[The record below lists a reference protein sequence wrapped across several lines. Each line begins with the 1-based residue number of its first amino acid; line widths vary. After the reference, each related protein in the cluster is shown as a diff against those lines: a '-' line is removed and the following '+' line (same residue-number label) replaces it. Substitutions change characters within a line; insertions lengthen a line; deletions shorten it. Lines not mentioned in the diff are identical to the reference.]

1 MHKRT
6 VPLLLAT
13 IAGLVPILSSVF
25 TTPGNV
31 LQAGNDWFE
40 QSLII
45 IFGFA
50 LLLGTVN
57 VVQLNLNK
65 IYRKQSGWPYAAVL
79 LVALFGMGIVGLN
92 QAIMGHLHEP
102 GVWQGPRAGVDET
115 LFEWLQGAI
124 YKPLQA
130 TMFALLA
137 FYLASAA
144 FRAFR
149 VRNVEATVL
158 LVAAMVVMLGVN
170 PFGIMLFSWMPSI
183 GTVPGTDQP
192 LIPGG
197 QEFMPWLTAWLMNV
211 PNTAAQRGII
221 IGAALGA
228 AAMSLRV
235 LLGIERSYLG
245 LGKD

>member
-6 VPLLLAT
+6 IPLLLAT

-25 TTPGNV
+25 TTPGNA
-31 LQAGNDWFE
+31 LQEGSDWFE

-65 IYRKQSGWPYAAVL
+65 IYRKQEGWPYAVVL
-79 LVALFGMGIVGLN
+79 LVFLFGMTLVGFN
-92 QAIMGHLHEP
+92 QAFMGHLHET
-102 GVWQGPRAGVDET
+102 GVWPGPRAGADES
-115 LFEWLQGAI
+115 LFEWLQETI

-137 FYLASAA
+137 FYIASAA

-158 LVAAMVVMLGVN
+158 LVAAMVIMLGVN
-170 PFGIMLFSWMPSI
+170 PFGIMLFSWVPSV
-183 GTVPGTDQP
+183 GAM
-192 LIPGG
+192 PGG
-197 QEFMPWLTAWLMNV
+197 EEFMPWLTAWVMNV
-211 PNTAAQRGII
+211 PNAAAQRGII

>member
-6 VPLLLAT
+6 IPLLLAT
-13 IAGLVPILSSVF
+13 VAGLVPILSSVF

-79 LVALFGMGIVGLN
+79 LISLFGMSIVGLN

-170 PFGIMLFSWMPSI
+170 PYGIMLFSWMPSI
-183 GTVPGTDQP
+183 GGF
-192 LIPGG
+192 PGG
-197 QEFMPWLTAWLMNV
+197 EEFLPSLTAWLMNV
-211 PNTAAQRGII
+211 PNAAAQRGII